1 MILHPVIASLRK
13 LRLNG
18 FAEALEIQSN
28 NPESS
33 SLRFEER
40 LALLID
46 HETCCRETKKLQ
58 ARLKKAKFRDNANIA
73 DLIYDSSRKLD
84 KRLIQSLEI
93 CDWVNRCQNVIITGA
108 TGTGKSYLGEAL
120 THQACLSGFGVLR
133 VQFPRILHQL
143 RAAKADGSYLKMQ
156 HNLAQAD
163 VLLMDDFGI
172 APFSEEHRQDFLEI
186 IDDRHKRK
194 STVITS
200 QLPIEQW
207 HDAMGEGTIADAIL
221 DRLVHNAH
229 RIALEGESM
238 RKKQRPKENA
248 NV

>member
-1 MILHPVIASLRK
+1 M
-13 LRLNG
+13 
-18 FAEALEIQSN
+18 
-28 NPESS
+28 
-33 SLRFEER
+33 
-40 LALLID
+40 
-46 HETCCRETKKLQ
+46 
-58 ARLKKAKFRDNANIA
+58 
-73 DLIYDSSRKLD
+73 
-84 KRLIQSLEI
+84 
-93 CDWVNRCQNVIITGA
+93 
-108 TGTGKSYLGEAL
+108 
-120 THQACLSGFGVLR
+120 
-133 VQFPRILHQL
+133 QFPRILHQL

-238 RKKQRPKENA
+238 RKKTKTQGERECLKA
-248 NV
+248 Q

>member
-1 MILHPVIASLRK
+1 M
-13 LRLNG
+13 
-18 FAEALEIQSN
+18 
-28 NPESS
+28 
-33 SLRFEER
+33 
-40 LALLID
+40 
-46 HETCCRETKKLQ
+46 
-58 ARLKKAKFRDNANIA
+58 
-73 DLIYDSSRKLD
+73 
-84 KRLIQSLEI
+84 
-93 CDWVNRCQNVIITGA
+93 
-108 TGTGKSYLGEAL
+108 
-120 THQACLSGFGVLR
+120 
-133 VQFPRILHQL
+133 QFPRILHQL